1 MTPEAERSQL
11 VHQAIDLMIRSTRQ
25 HHRMI
30 EKLFENTG
38 LHRSQRKLLLYL
50 SKHDHTLSQRE
61 LADEFDISPACVAR
75 ALKSLVSEGYI
86 LRTGN
91 EDDQRRND
99 VSITEKG
106 LNVIQ
111 DSQRTF
117 EQVDQQAFAGFEAG
131 ELHQLIALFTRIQQ
145 NLREGE
151 ASARSNH

>member
-1 MTPEAERSQL
+1 MTPETERNL
-11 VHQAIDLMIRSTRQ
+11 LIHQAIDLMIRSTRQ

-30 EKLFENTG
+30 ENLFGNTG

-50 SKHDHTLSQRE
+50 SKHDGTLSQRE

-75 ALKSLVSEGYI
+75 SLKSLVSEGYI

-99 VSITEKG
+99 VRITERG
-106 LNVIQ
+106 LSVVT

-117 EQVDQQAFAGFEAG
+117 EQVDQQAFAGFSADEIR
-131 ELHQLIALFTRIQQ
+131 QTISLFTRIQQ
-145 NLREGE
+145 NLRDGE
-151 ASARSNH
+151 AGAQGNH

>member
-1 MTPEAERSQL
+1 MTPENERSQL
-11 VHQAIDLMIRSTRQ
+11 SHQAIDLMLRSTRQ

-50 SKHDHTLSQRE
+50 SKHDRTLSQRE

-75 ALKSLVSEGYI
+75 VLKSLVSEGYI

-117 EQVDQQAFAGFEAG
+117 EQVDQQAFAGFETD
-131 ELHQLIALFTRIQQ
+131 ELRQLIALFTRIQQ

-151 ASARSNH
+151 AIVRSNH